1 MMLKSKDIFKK
12 ILIDQKD
19 SIDDCYC
26 IEKINNRFW
35 VGISPDGFPS
45 YLVSGSSA
53 DSEKNPGK
61 ALSGIKVNFGQD
73 CQIVTNEKKSSGIFN
88 IISCTEENIELRDF
102 FFSFFDEY
110 FYSEED
116 INFQNLSMKIENLS
130 KLFSYKKN
138 KSIKSIMGLW
148 SELFI
153 IALSKNP
160 EIWAEKW
167 HEQPR
172 STFDFTFTRMGIDV
186 KSYGSHSREHY
197 FKLEQL
203 SNQSVEQTL
212 ILSMCIK
219 ENEDGESVFD
229 ILALIKDKI
238 ESDILKKKIE
248 KQVFKLAG
256 KDIVDS
262 KKFNLDIAKS
272 TILILKGKD
281 IPCIDPK
288 SVPALVSDIKF
299 KVDCNSIEGM
309 VFDDCNQDKITNNL
323 LLD

>member
-1 MMLKSKDIFKK
+1 MTKAKNIFNKL
-12 ILIDQKD
+12 LIQSDSSQKEYYRID
-19 SIDDCYC
+19 KIDDL
-26 IEKINNRFW
+26 FW
-35 VGISPDGFPS
+35 VGVSPEGYPS
-45 YLVSGSSA
+45 FLVSGVSE
-53 DSEKNPGK
+53 DSEIQPTK
-61 ALSGIKVNFGQD
+61 ALSGIKVCFGQES
-73 CQIVTNEKKSSGIFN
+73 QVVKEGKISSGIFN

-102 FFSFFDEY
+102 FFAFFEEY
-110 FYSEED
+110 FQNEED
-116 INFQNLSMKIENLS
+116 INSKNLKSQIENLS

-256 KDIVDS
+256 KDIVNS

-299 KVDCNSIEGM
+299 KVDCNSIEGV

-323 LLD
+323 LLN

>member
-12 ILIDQKD
+12 ILIDQRD

-53 DSEKNPGK
+53 DSEKNLGK

-116 INFQNLSMKIENLS
+116 INFQNLSIKIENLS
-130 KLFSYKKN
+130 KLFSYRKN

-238 ESDILKKKIE
+238 KSDILKKKIE

-281 IPCIDPK
+281 IPYRSKICT
-288 SVPALVSDIKF
+288 
-299 KVDCNSIEGM
+299 CTSIRY
-309 VFDDCNQDKITNNL
+309 KI
-323 LLD
+323 

>member
-1 MMLKSKDIFKK
+1 MTKAKNIFNKL
-12 ILIDQKD
+12 LIQSDSSQKEYYRID
-19 SIDDCYC
+19 KIDDL
-26 IEKINNRFW
+26 FW
-35 VGISPDGFPS
+35 VGVSPEGYPS
-45 YLVSGSSA
+45 FLVSGVA
-53 DSEKNPGK
+53 EDTEIQPHK
-61 ALSGIKVNFGQD
+61 ALSGIKVCFGLESQV
-73 CQIVTNEKKSSGIFN
+73 IKEGKISSGIFN

-102 FFSFFDEY
+102 FFTFFEEY
-110 FYSEED
+110 FHNEED
-116 INFQNLSMKIENLS
+116 LNSKNLKSQIENLS
-130 KLFSYKKN
+130 KLFSYRKN

-148 SELFI
+148 SELFV

-172 STFDFTFTRMGIDV
+172 STFDFTFTRVGIDV

-203 SNQSVEQTL
+203 NNQSVEQTL

-238 ESDILKKKIE
+238 KSDILVKKIE

-262 KKFNLDIAKS
+262 KKFNSDIAKS

-299 KVDCNSIEGM
+299 KVDCNSIEGL
-309 VFDDCNQDKITNNL
+309 VFDDYNQDKITNNL